1 MGVTAPGKRDM
12 SALPQRRSVMDAPDY
27 GREIKERIERE
38 IRQHAGEGI
47 KRPKVMV
54 LGDFRWGLV
63 WGAIIVMIGVALLL
77 DHMGIRGFDRIYRFW
92 PMILVVF
99 GVMNI
104 LTESNRGFGI
114 LLIGAGTIL
123 QLNKLGYLHL
133 TFAEL
138 WPLAIIGVGLLV
150 MWGSLETRGFLRGK
164 VTTSAAAQGGGALQD
179 TLHAVAIFGGSER
192 TITTQNFRGGKV
204 TAVFGGIEMDFRD
217 ADIEGDEAVVEI
229 NCLFGGVEIRVPET
243 WHVYSRN
250 LPVFGGYSDKTRG
263 TKRPDQTDLNK
274 KTLAITGTVLF
285 GGIEIKN

>member
-1 MGVTAPGKRDM
+1 MGMTAPGKRDM

-27 GREIKERIERE
+27 GREIKERIEGE

-123 QLNKLGYLHL
+123 QLNKLGYLH
-133 TFAEL
+133 
-138 WPLAIIGVGLLV
+138 
-150 MWGSLETRGFLRGK
+150 
-164 VTTSAAAQGGGALQD
+164 
-179 TLHAVAIFGGSER
+179 
-192 TITTQNFRGGKV
+192 
-204 TAVFGGIEMDFRD
+204 
-217 ADIEGDEAVVEI
+217 
-229 NCLFGGVEIRVPET
+229 
-243 WHVYSRN
+243 
-250 LPVFGGYSDKTRG
+250 
-263 TKRPDQTDLNK
+263 
-274 KTLAITGTVLF
+274 
-285 GGIEIKN
+285 